1 MKIAIP
7 VDVDKKTIF
16 KRTGHAPYFAIY
28 EDNKL
33 VSFVTN
39 GHTHG
44 EHTHEKHSHK
54 DEEEHTNGHQ
64 KDISGLQGCDTVLVR
79 MIGEH
84 MRDALNNLNVEIK
97 KIREKDGLIADEAI
111 ANFLKQEIL

>member
-7 VDVDKKTIF
+7 VDCDKKTIF

-28 EDNKL
+28 EDDKL
-33 VSFVTN
+33 IDFVSN

-44 EHTHEKHSHK
+44 EHIHEKHSHAD
-54 DEEEHTNGHQ
+54 DEDHTNGHQ
-64 KDISGLQGCDTVLVR
+64 KDIAGLQGCDMILVR

-84 MRDALNNLNVEIK
+84 MREALKNLNIEIK
-97 KIREKDGLIADEAI
+97 KIREKDGLVADEAI
-111 ANFLKQEIL
+111 ANFLQQKL